1 MCQVAR
7 LEFLQ
12 QRFGCCYGVF
22 WLVVVSQLI
31 AEDDCRPQG
40 HAGYQTETRIAECLV
55 ALSIAVVV
63 IVVVIVDEV
72 VAVGV

>member
-1 MCQVAR
+1 MCQLAR

-22 WLVVVSQLI
+22 WLVGVLQLI
-31 AEDDCRPQG
+31 AGDDCRPRG
-40 HAGYQTETRIAECLV
+40 HAGYQTETQIAGCLV

-63 IVVVIVDEV
+63 IVVVVVDEV

>member
-1 MCQVAR
+1 MCQIAH

-12 QRFGCCYGVF
+12 LRFGCCYGVS
-22 WLVVVSQLI
+22 WLAVVSQLI
-31 AEDDCRPQG
+31 VEADCRPQG
-40 HAGYQTETRIAECLV
+40 RAGYQTETRIAECLV
-55 ALSIAVVV
+55 AVSIAVVV